1 MVNKETTSELLKTN
15 GFVVYKNIIPKEKTS
30 AAAKLSQELYL
41 NEHFKAISSKE
52 LPESFTVNN
61 PFPKTDKREM
71 LNFMESSGSLN
82 LPTLHGSMSVKA
94 RLSKEFLDIL
104 NDQAT
109 IDLLSQLLNSEKV
122 FLHLCPA
129 VRVLHPNFNF
139 ALVPPHN
146 DLSYNAHF
154 KKKLSQN
161 DKSKLNFLTIWIPL
175 KSNCHIDGGLKVFS
189 SQRSLDIKSKKKT
202 FWIKDMSL
210 ENSNSL
216 NPEYEIGDIIIFEPD
231 LIHGSA
237 EITEKAKDFRIS
249 MDCRVFGQNTITP
262 RHYMDL
268 NTGECFEPGEGPCG
282 YKEKI

>member
-139 ALVPPHN
+139 ALVMYI
-146 DLSYNAHF
+146 LS
-154 KKKLSQN
+154 
-161 DKSKLNFLTIWIPL
+161 
-175 KSNCHIDGGLKVFS
+175 
-189 SQRSLDIKSKKKT
+189 
-202 FWIKDMSL
+202 
-210 ENSNSL
+210 
-216 NPEYEIGDIIIFEPD
+216 
-231 LIHGSA
+231 
-237 EITEKAKDFRIS
+237 
-249 MDCRVFGQNTITP
+249 
-262 RHYMDL
+262 
-268 NTGECFEPGEGPCG
+268 
-282 YKEKI
+282 